1 MKKTSLMAL
10 LIGLIIACASVVACS
25 SDDNSA
31 SEAKVKA
38 NIVGSWQPV
47 HIKGYA
53 YSGATDSTEVTD
65 DSIEPNDSTHQTITL
80 IDQDI
85 ERKDA
90 MRIKFNSDGTCQFFE
105 YSTEAGKWQFS
116 TLYPKSGTY
125 QVSGTQ
131 LTINNNNGEA
141 IKTYT
146 VIKVG
151 KNVAYLQYL
160 LDDNPDYPCILT
172 CRKAN

>member
-1 MKKTSLMAL
+1 MKNTSLMAL
-10 LIGLIIACASVVACS
+10 LIGLIIACASFVACS
-25 SDDNSA
+25 SNDDSA

-53 YSGATDSTEVTD
+53 YSDATDSADVTD
-65 DSIEPNDSTHQTITL
+65 DGIEPTDSVQQAATL

-105 YSTEAGKWQFS
+105 YSTEAGKWQIS
-116 TLYPKSGTY
+116 SLYPESGTY
-125 QVSGTQ
+125 QVTGTQ
-131 LTINNNNGEA
+131 LTIYKNNGEA

-146 VIKVG
+146 VTKVG
-151 KNVAYLQYL
+151 KNIAYLQYL
-160 LDDNPDYPCILT
+160 LDNNPDYPCILT